1 MKNLNNKLAIFL
13 LSGLF
18 FLLSTAG
25 FTQEE
30 EKSGD
35 HDKDKKEHFNEMKGV
50 KIENLGDD
58 SLVVYINKKSWD
70 DFPHDKWPFCKKKNK
85 FNGHWAGVEL
95 GWNGWVNDDFDMT
108 YPADQQYLNL
118 NNARSLMVN
127 LNPFEFN
134 LNIAKNHFGLT
145 SGLGFSLHNY
155 YFSNSTLLIKDSM
168 ELVAYNIDDQNG
180 KPADMKVNKLFISWL
195 TVPILFEYQTN
206 SKMRMNSF
214 HFTLGVIGGVRL
226 SSYTKQEYYARN
238 TDYFLKDNAGK
249 TVGTFNSGD
258 KPFRTKGQYHLNTFK
273 ADLTARAGWS
283 FLNLW
288 ATYSLTPMY
297 QKDQGPVLYPWSV
310 GITLV
315 GW

>member
-1 MKNLNNKLAIFL
+1 MQSML
-13 LSGLF
+13 GLF
-18 FLLSTAG
+18 LVLGIILLITNKG

-30 EKSGD
+30 G
-35 HDKDKKEHFNEMKGV
+35 KDDDAGKKENHKEMKGV
-50 KIENLGDD
+50 RIENAGDD
-58 SLVVYINKKSWD
+58 SLVVYINKKSWEG
-70 DFPHDKWPFCKKKNK
+70 FPGHHMPFCCKKNK
-85 FNGHWAGVEL
+85 FNGHWAGIEL
-95 GWNGWVNDDFDMT
+95 GWNGWVNDDFTMT

-134 LNIAKNHFGLT
+134 LNLAKNHFGLT
-145 SGLGFSLHNY
+145 SGLGFELHNY

-168 ELVAYNIDDQNG
+168 DLVAYNIVDQSG
-180 KPADMKVNKLFISWL
+180 KPADMKVNKMFISWL
-195 TVPILFEYQTN
+195 TVPVLFEYQTN

-214 HFTLGVIGGVRL
+214 HFTVGVIGGVRL
-226 SSYTKQEYYARN
+226 ASYTKQEYYARN
-238 TDYFLKDNAGK
+238 TDYYLKDDNGK
-249 TVGTFNSGD
+249 LVGMFNSGD
-258 KPFRTKGQYHLNTFK
+258 KPYRTKGQYHLNTFK

-310 GITLV
+310 GITLI

>member
-95 GWNGWVNDDFDMT
+95 GWNGWVNDNFDMT

-180 KPADMKVNKLFISWL
+180 KPADMKVNKLFVSWL

-214 HFTLGVIGGVRL
+214 HFALGVIGGVRL

-273 ADLTARAGWS
+273 ADLTARVGWS

-288 ATYSLTPMY
+288 ATYALTPMY

>member
-18 FLLSTAG
+18 LLINTAG
-25 FTQEE
+25 ITQEE

-58 SLVVYINKKSWD
+58 SLVVYINKKNWD

-85 FNGHWAGVEL
+85 FNGHWAGIEL

-258 KPFRTKGQYHLNTFK
+258 KPFRTRGQYHLNTFK

-297 QKDQGPVLYPWSV
+297 QKDQGPVLYPWTV
-310 GITLV
+310 GITLI

>member
-58 SLVVYINKKSWD
+58 SLVVYINKKNWD